1 MKAEWFFIVNATA
14 GNGKSGKKINQ
25 IIEVLNRKNI
35 LFEIEL
41 TKKRNHAVELAKNAA
56 DEGYEKIISVGGDG
70 TLHEVVNGLMQSKN
84 LQDVKLGILPEG
96 GGNDYVKN
104 FNMPDKIERC
114 IEIFLNNHSKKVDV
128 GKAGTSYFINSFG
141 LGFDAKVA
149 YFAQK
154 IKGINGLPR
163 YLLAVVKAMIQLEHY
178 PMRCPVYQ
186 H

>member
-114 IEIFLNNHSKKVDV
+114 IEIFLNNHSKKVDER
-128 GKAGTSYFINSFG
+128 N
-141 LGFDAKVA
+141 
-149 YFAQK
+149 
-154 IKGINGLPR
+154 
-163 YLLAVVKAMIQLEHY
+163 
-178 PMRCPVYQ
+178 
-186 H
+186 